1 MPARIA
7 TPPRAAAVGTLPA
20 LAGGL
25 ALLVVLTLATTLP
38 RPAPGPDAP
47 EDWHGNVAASH
58 WHPVTPR

>member
-7 TPPRAAAVGTLPA
+7 PTPRFAARRPRPA

-25 ALLVVLTLATTLP
+25 AVLAVVALAATLP
-38 RPAPGPDAP
+38 QPAPRPDAP

>member
-7 TPPRAAAVGTLPA
+7 PTPRFAASRPLPA
-20 LAGGL
+20 FAGGL
-25 ALLVVLTLATTLP
+25 AVLAVFALAATLP

>member
-1 MPARIA
+1 MPATIAPTSRIA
-7 TPPRAAAVGTLPA
+7 ARRPLPV

-25 ALLVVLTLATTLP
+25 AVLAVFALAATLP

-58 WHPVTPR
+58 WLPVTPR